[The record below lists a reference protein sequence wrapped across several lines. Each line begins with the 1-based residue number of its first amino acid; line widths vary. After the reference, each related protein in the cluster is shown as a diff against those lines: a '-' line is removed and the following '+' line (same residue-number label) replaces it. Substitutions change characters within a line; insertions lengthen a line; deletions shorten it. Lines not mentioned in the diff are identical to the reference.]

1 MIYLTKGQ
9 TLFENPSMVVF
20 ESSGYYE
27 DGSPVVCASAQLPDE
42 PVCRFEAKFIAYG
55 PQVYSIADE
64 AILMEEVSKIN
75 PDSLFGKTKD
85 EIEVDEMVSDIEMV
99 DTADRTDSTP
109 PVAVEPE
116 VEPTNTPQVVPPMVD
131 PVAASTVPIV
141 DPSTST
147 TTPIIDVTLP
157 EATTTPP
164 IIPDVATTTI
174 PVIMNAST
182 TTPTLDDLLNAS
194 STANE
199 VVALVKK
206 KAYKKLN
213 LL

>member
-27 DGSPVVCASAQLPDE
+27 DGSTVVCASAHLPDE

-64 AILMEEVSKIN
+64 AILMEEISKIN

-85 EIEVDEMVSDIEMV
+85 EIEVDEIVSDIEMV
-99 DTADRTDSTP
+99 DRVDRTDSTP
-109 PVAVEPE
+109 PAKANPIDEA
-116 VEPTNTPQVVPPMVD
+116 QDVPVIIE
-131 PVAASTVPIV
+131 PVATSTAPVI
-141 DPSTST
+141 DPLTST
-147 TTPIIDVTLP
+147 TTPITDVV
-157 EATTTPP
+157 
-164 IIPDVATTTI
+164 IPDVPTTTI
-174 PVIMNAST
+174 PVIMDAGT
-182 TTPTLDDLLNAS
+182 TTPPVLDDLLNAS
-194 STANE
+194 STVNE